1 MNESRFISK
10 DEIKLNLLISTYAA
24 MIAHRTTSYN
34 NAGNI
39 SSTDSYV
46 RLLINEV
53 LESIEKQLEKK

>member
-1 MNESRFISK
+1 MNETKFISK

-24 MIAHRTTSYN
+24 IIAHRTTS
-34 NAGNI
+34 NI

-46 RLLINEV
+46 RLLINEA